1 MKYFHLSRAN
11 PPGVLA
17 NQLEAGDDRE
27 TENSPTASLL
37 PCLLS
42 PRTASK
48 DPAVDQFVHP
58 ELIPLHVTPTAQY
71 DSADL
76 QPIRA
81 QCLDCS

>member
-11 PPGVLA
+11 PPSILA
-17 NQLEAGDDRE
+17 SQLEAGDDTE
-27 TENSPTASLL
+27 TEHPPTASLL
-37 PCLLS
+37 PSLLR
-42 PRTASK
+42 PRAASK

-71 DSADL
+71 DSANL

-81 QCLDCS
+81 QCLD